1 MDCLTA
7 PLGEDISW
15 GIIIY
20 FLFIYLFILHVPLPV
35 VILHAFFH
43 IYTYDTMFINAY
55 SYCYI
60 LRYFGFFSVASNF
73 VERKCV
79 YVQ

>member
-7 PLGEDISW
+7 PLDEDVSS
-15 GIIIY
+15 GY
-20 FLFIYLFILHVPLPV
+20 YYLLFIYLFILHVPLPV
-35 VILHAFFH
+35 VILNAFFH